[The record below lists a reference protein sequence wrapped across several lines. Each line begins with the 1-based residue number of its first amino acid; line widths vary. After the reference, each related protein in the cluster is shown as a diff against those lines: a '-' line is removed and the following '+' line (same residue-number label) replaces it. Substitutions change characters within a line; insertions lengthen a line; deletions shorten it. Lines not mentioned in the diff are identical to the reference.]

1 MELLKEIRE
10 YRVESELAATE
21 LIERSKN
28 EAEGKVSYKTTYK
41 TKKMKGEV
49 VDFWWVVQITIDY
62 KE

>member
-28 EAEGKVSYKTTYK
+28 EAEERSVIKQL
-41 TKKMKGEV
+41 TKQKIER
-49 VDFWWVVQITIDY
+49 
-62 KE
+62 

>member
-10 YRVESELAATE
+10 YRVESELAATNLLKE
-21 LIERSKN
+21 VRTKPRK
-28 EAEGKVSYKTTYK
+28 GQYKTTYK
-41 TKKMKGEV
+41 TKKSKGEV

>member
-41 TKKMKGEV
+41 TKKSKGEV
-49 VDFWWVVQITIDY
+49 VDF
-62 KE
+62 